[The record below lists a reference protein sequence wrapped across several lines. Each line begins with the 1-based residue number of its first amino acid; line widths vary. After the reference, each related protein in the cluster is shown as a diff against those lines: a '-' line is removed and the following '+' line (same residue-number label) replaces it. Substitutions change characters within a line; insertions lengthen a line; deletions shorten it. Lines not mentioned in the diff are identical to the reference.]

1 MPQAAATPK
10 VNFKRTAGSGNLDAF
25 IEGQTNP
32 FEIEKNLLVRAGYW
46 DAYSVRMG
54 GKRHYFSSQR
64 RAKDGVVAYVQAKAE
79 AKAAQ

>member
-10 VNFKRTAGSGNLDAF
+10 VTFKRTAESGNLDAF

-32 FEIEKNLLVRAGYW
+32 FEIERSSTVRSGSW
-46 DAYSVRMG
+46 GAYSVRMG

-64 RAKDGVVAYVQAKAE
+64 EAKAGVVAYVQAKA
-79 AKAAQ
+79 AQ